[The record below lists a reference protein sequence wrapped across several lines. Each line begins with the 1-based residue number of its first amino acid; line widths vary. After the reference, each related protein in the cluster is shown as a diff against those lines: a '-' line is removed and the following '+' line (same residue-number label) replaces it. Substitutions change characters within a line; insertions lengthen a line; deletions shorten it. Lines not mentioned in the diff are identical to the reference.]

1 LEILKRYQVKY
12 IILGQ
17 MERAYYSGAGL
28 DKFANYDG
36 LYWKEVFH
44 EKDTVIYEMID

>member
-1 LEILKRYQVKY
+1 
-12 IILGQ
+12 
-17 MERAYYSGAGL
+17 L
-28 DKFANYDG
+28 DKFAKYDG